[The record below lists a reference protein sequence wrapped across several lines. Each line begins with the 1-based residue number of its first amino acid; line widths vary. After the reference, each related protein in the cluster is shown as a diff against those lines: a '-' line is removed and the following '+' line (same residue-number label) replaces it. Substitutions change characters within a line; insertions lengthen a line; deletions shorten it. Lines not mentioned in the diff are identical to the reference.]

1 MSWKSV
7 LGKTLLGAGI
17 LFATVIY
24 MSFDVPADGRL
35 DIRESILSLFGLI
48 VGFWILG
55 ETWGRLLW
63 KGLRILAK
71 DVGVFAET
79 VFAETVF
86 VHVSDHFP
94 KKSKRKKNR

>member
-7 LGKTLLGAGI
+7 LGKTLLGVGI
-17 LFATVIY
+17 LFVTVIY

-35 DIRESILSLFGLI
+35 DIRESILSLFGMV

-63 KGLRILAK
+63 RLLRTLAK

-79 VFAETVF
+79 VFN
-86 VHVSDHFP
+86 HVSDRLP
-94 KKSKRKKNR
+94 KKRKRKKNR

>member
-7 LGKTLLGAGI
+7 LGKTLLGVGI
-17 LFATVIY
+17 LLVTVIY

-35 DIRESILSLFGLI
+35 DIRESILSLFGMV

-79 VFAETVF
+79 VF
-86 VHVSDHFP
+86 VHVSDRLS
-94 KKSKRKKNR
+94 KKRKHKKNR

>member
-7 LGKTLLGAGI
+7 LGKTLLGAGV

-55 ETWGRLLW
+55 ETWGRVLW
-63 KGLRILAK
+63 NVLNVLAK
-71 DVGVFAET
+71 DVV

-86 VHVSDHFP
+86 VHVSDRLD
-94 KKSKRKKNR
+94 KKRKRKKNR

>member
-7 LGKTLLGAGI
+7 LGKTLLGVGV
-17 LFATVIY
+17 LFVTVIY

-35 DIRESILSLFGLI
+35 DVRESILSLFGMV

-63 KGLRILAK
+63 RFLRVLAK

-79 VFAETVF
+79 VF
-86 VHVSDHFP
+86 VHVSDRLS
-94 KKSKRKKNR
+94 KKRKRKKNR

>member
-7 LGKTLLGAGI
+7 LGKTLLGVGI

-35 DIRESILSLFGLI
+35 DVRESILSLFGL
-48 VGFWILG
+48 VAGFWILG

-63 KGLRILAK
+63 KGLKILGN
-71 DVGVFAET
+71 DVG

-86 VHVSDHFP
+86 VHVSDRLP
-94 KKSKRKKNR
+94 KKRKRKKNR

>member
-7 LGKTLLGAGI
+7 LGKTLLGVGV
-17 LFATVIY
+17 LFVTVVY
-24 MSFDVPADGRL
+24 MSFNVPADDRL
-35 DIRESILSLFGLI
+35 DIRESILSLFGMV

-63 KGLRILAK
+63 RLLRVLAK

-79 VFAETVF
+79 VFI
-86 VHVSDHFP
+86 HVSGRLP
-94 KKSKRKKNR
+94 KKRKRKKNR

>member
-7 LGKTLLGAGI
+7 LGKTLLGVGV
-17 LFATVIY
+17 LFVTVVY

-35 DIRESILSLFGLI
+35 DIRESILSLFGMV

-63 KGLRILAK
+63 KGLKILGN
-71 DVGVFAET
+71 DVGVL
-79 VFAETVF
+79 AETVF
-86 VHVSDHFP
+86 VHVSDRLP
-94 KKSKRKKNR
+94 KKRKRKKNQ

>member
-7 LGKTLLGAGI
+7 LGKTLLGVGV
-17 LFATVIY
+17 LFVTVIY

-35 DIRESILSLFGLI
+35 DIRESILSLFGMV

-63 KGLRILAK
+63 KGLKILGN
-71 DVGVFAET
+71 DVGVL
-79 VFAETVF
+79 AETVF
-86 VHVSDHFP
+86 VHVSDRLP
-94 KKSKRKKNR
+94 KKRKRKKNR

>member
-55 ETWGRLLW
+55 ETWGRLL
-63 KGLRILAK
+63 LRLLRVLAK

-79 VFAETVF
+79 VFA
-86 VHVSDHFP
+86 HVSDRLP
-94 KKSKRKKNR
+94 KKRKKNR

>member
-35 DIRESILSLFGLI
+35 DIRESILSLFG
-48 VGFWILG
+48 
-55 ETWGRLLW
+55 
-63 KGLRILAK
+63 
-71 DVGVFAET
+71 
-79 VFAETVF
+79 
-86 VHVSDHFP
+86 
-94 KKSKRKKNR
+94 

>member
-7 LGKTLLGAGI
+7 LGKTLLGLVI

-35 DIRESILSLFGLI
+35 DIRESVLSLFGL
-48 VGFWILG
+48 VMGFWILG
-55 ETWGRLLW
+55 ETWGWLLW
-63 KGLRILAK
+63 RLLRILAK

-79 VFAETVF
+79 VF
-86 VHVSDHFP
+86 VHVSNRLD
-94 KKSKRKKNR
+94 KRRKRKRKR

>member
-79 VFAETVF
+79 VF

-94 KKSKRKKNR
+94 KKPKRKKNR

>member
-7 LGKTLLGAGI
+7 LGKTLLGVGI
-17 LFATVIY
+17 LFAAVIY

-35 DIRESILSLFGLI
+35 DIRESVLSLFGLV

-63 KGLRILAK
+63 RLLRVLAK

-79 VFAETVF
+79 VF
-86 VHVSDHFP
+86 VHVSDRLP
-94 KKSKRKKNR
+94 KKRKRKKNR

>member
-35 DIRESILSLFGLI
+35 DIRESILSLFGMV

-55 ETWGRLLW
+55 ETWGRLL
-63 KGLRILAK
+63 LRLLRVLAK

-79 VFAETVF
+79 VF
-86 VHVSDHFP
+86 VHVSDRLP
-94 KKSKRKKNR
+94 KKRKKNR

>member
-7 LGKTLLGAGI
+7 LGKPLLGVGI

-35 DIRESILSLFGLI
+35 DIRESILSLFGMV

-55 ETWGRLLW
+55 GRLL
-63 KGLRILAK
+63 LRLLRVLAK

-79 VFAETVF
+79 VF
-86 VHVSDHFP
+86 VHVSDRLP
-94 KKSKRKKNR
+94 KKRKKNR